1 MQPIFLIGYMG
12 SGKSTMGREVSR
24 ITGMQFIDLDTY
36 IESRYRMSVRELFA
50 QEGEDGFRLRE
61 QAMLHEVGEFEDVI
75 VACGGGT
82 PCFFDNMEWMNSH
95 GITVYLDA
103 TIERLHERL
112 KRGRHKRPLIADKN
126 DDELLNFIIRALE
139 ARMPHYSKATMR
151 FAANKLDN
159 EQEKA
164 VTARQFAEFLN
175 LPLTSI

>member
-1 MQPIFLIGYMG
+1 MRPVFLIGFMG
-12 SGKSTMGREVSR
+12 CGKTTLGQAAGSR
-24 ITGMQFIDLDTY
+24 TGLRFIDLDAL
-36 IESRYRMSVRELFA
+36 IEERCLMTVAQIFTRHG
-50 QEGEDGFRLRE
+50 QEGFRRIERHTLTE
-61 QAMLHEVGEFEDVI
+61 AAAMTDVI